1 MTERFGQMEVNMKI
15 GNIALLVGLS
25 IAAWASPSMAAVK
38 NSATVTG
45 RDAALAACNV
55 EARKHY
61 GGMYYNFDQARDFA
75 YDHCMYDRGFTR

>member
-1 MTERFGQMEVNMKI
+1 
-15 GNIALLVGLS
+15 
-25 IAAWASPSMAAVK
+25 MAAVK